1 MTYYETLLA
10 KRGLKLT
17 DEQISIRNA
26 WFVSQNDQ
34 TRRFKPLKPLA
45 QQERDVAEVH
55 EQADQQ
61 ELTRQ
66 VRRLFH

>member
-1 MTYYETLLA
+1 MTYYEELLA

-34 TRRFKPLKPLA
+34 TRRYKPMKMLTKQQGNIPKIHKP
-45 QQERDVAEVH
+45 
-55 EQADQQ
+55 ADQQ
-61 ELTRQ
+61 KLSRQ
-66 VRRLFH
+66 IGSLFH

>member
-1 MTYYETLLA
+1 MSYYEDLLK

-17 DEQISIRNA
+17 EEQVSIRNA
-26 WFVSQNDQ
+26 WFVSQNDR
-34 TRRFKPLKPLA
+34 TRRFKPLAKQKGDKAP
-45 QQERDVAEVH
+45 VSK
-55 EQADQQ
+55 QADQQ